1 MSRDFW
7 PSVFSWLQPI
17 LAHDKQ
23 FGFRRDV
30 RSKRLIN
37 WTPRRI
43 SHRRVKILVLVY
55 QTFFFKSFLSCNM
68 CSPLNRQRF
77 WFWLRCVQFDSP
89 VGCTPRSQAPHYVS
103 HHRVKCIKY
112 LVFSHSL
119 CLSTTFY
126 KKRLKSKRF
135 CKTVFELQYNF
146 HINIFR
152 HQREITFVKL
162 WIKINTW

>member
-17 LAHDKQ
+17 LAQQ

-37 WTPRRI
+37 LTPRRI

-89 VGCTPRSQAPHYVS
+89 VWCTPRSQAPQYVHTTES
-103 HHRVKCIKY
+103 NASNILFFRIRYVFQRRFTKNVWSQKGSVKQ
-112 LVFSHSL
+112 F
-119 CLSTTFY
+119 LSY
-126 KKRLKSKRF
+126 S
-135 CKTVFELQYNF
+135 
-146 HINIFR
+146 IIFTLISSGI
-152 HQREITFVKL
+152 REKL
-162 WIKINTW
+162 HL